1 MPSVELKVCGRQVES
16 EKLYDSFNAHGCAF
30 TQRFVLTKFLLAN
43 GDRLVNGN
51 TREEAS
57 DIIADEYFIVC
68 QFDVCH
74 PLHEI
79 LGVSQDVF
87 GCFNERSQYVG

>member
-1 MPSVELKVCGRQVES
+1 MLSVELKVCGRQAES
-16 EKLYDSFNAHGCAF
+16 EKLYDCCNAYSCTF
-30 TQRFVLTKFLLAN
+30 TQRFLLTKFLLAN

-57 DIIADEYFIVC
+57 DVIAGEYFIVC

-74 PLHEI
+74 PIQEI
-79 LGVSQDVF
+79 LGVSQVVF
-87 GCFNERSQYVG
+87 VF